1 MPGFDVLDPHLALYQ
16 NHFVEA
22 SAGTGKTFAIENII
36 TRLLLDPDGP
46 NIDQIL
52 VVTFTRAATIEL
64 KRRIYANIEKSI
76 AKQSD
81 PHAKRRLKQALATF
95 DEAKIFTIHSFCFH
109 SLQEYAL
116 EVGLSL
122 DQMEESAPI
131 GLVETIVKDYLR
143 TDKLHPQQLEL
154 LMKNNFDHLLSQ
166 MVQITNQRLP
176 IVGGKSYKQL
186 LASYTSE
193 ITKWERISEEKF
205 LEDLLALAPCYR
217 QMTDRKRE
225 VKPEVKAQLKRFAAF
240 AARKS
245 ADVIDPLLL
254 HFDPSNQLKKAKLP
268 SLHYPRHFEQM
279 QKRLLPIARE
289 ATSELVLLADLA
301 EGARKMVEKV
311 VQDEELL
318 FYEDLLQLMGKNVED
333 PLYAQKIRG
342 EYGAVL
348 IDEFQ
353 DTDPLQWKIFSTL
366 FATESFEGPLYLV
379 GDPKQSIYRFR
390 GADIYTYLA
399 AKKGFDEK
407 SCYSLDCNYRSA
419 PGLVRALNDLFSA
432 AQDFIPLPQKEESL
446 SCPPVNVDPS
456 KKEDEGALIFWRAEK
471 EEQFFPAI
479 VSEMRRL
486 HHEEGI
492 AYHGFA
498 VLVKDRFQ
506 ADRFY
511 RYCQKVNLPIISK
524 RSYSLVN
531 SQAYPALVELL
542 TALLDPRDQSAL
554 AKTLGG
560 PIFGWDYERIA
571 EKRDSFCRS
580 FYQLGQ
586 TLKERGILALFE
598 ELTQLCDE
606 LFSRQGGLEL
616 YSDLLQLVEVV
627 ACETSSVDNYLPFLT
642 NLAHEKEAER
652 LKARQIGDENAAQIM
667 TIHASK
673 GLEFEV
679 VFPIGLILPTPHR
692 KQLTPDATRSHLTPN
707 EDPLH
712 AQELDAEKM
721 RQFYVAATR
730 AKTYLYLPV
739 LKEKTYVPGVIPPM
753 DLFLQK
759 LSKPLSFS
767 PLPESFHAQEKNP
780 PLPLKPPPKIEVT
793 AQPLFIHSFT
803 SLSTHEPD
811 RKTIPEGDIIPPG
824 MESGILLHKVFEELP
839 FAQAFQLDSLT
850 PLIAPILQKTHL
862 EPWINSIS
870 EMVYHTLHTPLP
882 ADDGPFPLSA
892 VDPAKMFKEMEF
904 LYPSEEP
911 AGFIRGFIDLF
922 FEHRGKFYF
931 LDWKSNYLERYTQP
945 YLEKAMQENDYL
957 LQSKL
962 YRRALEHYF
971 SLFEQ
976 QYTFGGAYYI
986 FLRGLPDGIYRHPIC

>member
-1 MPGFDVLDPHLALYQ
+1 MPGFDVLDPHLPLYQ

-46 NIDQIL
+46 DIDQIL

-64 KRRIYANIEKSI
+64 KRRIYANIEKRIS
-76 AKQSD
+76 KVSD
-81 PHAKRRLKQALATF
+81 PHGKNRLKQALATF

-131 GLVETIVKDYLR
+131 GFVETIVKDYLR

-154 LMKNNFDHLLSQ
+154 LLKNNFDKLLSQ
-166 MVQITNQRLP
+166 LVQITNQRLP
-176 IVGGKSYKQL
+176 IVGGKSYEQL

-193 ITKWERISEEKF
+193 IKKWEPISEAKF
-205 LEDLLALAPCYR
+205 LEDLLALAPSYR

-225 VKPEVKAQLKRFAAF
+225 VKPEVKTQLKRFAAF
-240 AARKS
+240 AAGKN
-245 ADVIDPLLL
+245 ADVIDPFLL
-254 HFDPSNQLKKAKLP
+254 HFDPSNRLKKATLP

-279 QKRLLPIARE
+279 QKRLLPIAKE
-289 ATSELVLLADLA
+289 ANNELVLLADLA

-318 FYEDLLQLMGKNVED
+318 FYEDLLQLMAKNVED
-333 PLYAQKIRG
+333 PLYAQKIRE

-366 FATESFEGPLYLV
+366 FATEAFEGPLYLV

-390 GADIYTYLA
+390 GADIYTYLT
-399 AKKGFDEK
+399 AKKGFDET
-407 SCYSLDCNYRSA
+407 SCHSLECNYRSA

-446 SCPPVNVDPS
+446 SCPPVKVDPS

-486 HHEEGI
+486 HQEEGI

-511 RYCQKVNLPIISK
+511 RYCQKVNLPIITK
-524 RSYSLVN
+524 RSYSLVD
-531 SQAYPALVELL
+531 SQAYPALLELL

-560 PIFGWDYERIA
+560 PIFGWNYERIA
-571 EKRDSFCRS
+571 EERESFSHS
-580 FYQLGQ
+580 FYQMSR

-598 ELTQLCDE
+598 ELTQLCQE

-616 YSDLLQLVEVV
+616 YSDLLQLVEVI

-642 NLAHEKEAER
+642 NLAYEKEADK

-692 KQLTPDATRSHLTPN
+692 KQLTPDGTRSCLTTK

-730 AKTYLYLPV
+730 AKKYLYLPA
-739 LKEKTYVPGVIPPM
+739 LAEKTHAPGVTPPM

-759 LSKPLSFS
+759 LSKPPAFT
-767 PLPESFHAQEKNP
+767 PLPEQFAAKKDPTS
-780 PLPLKPPPKIEVT
+780 PLKPPPKIEVN
-793 AQPLFIHSFT
+793 AQPIFVHSFT
-803 SLSTHEPD
+803 SLSTHEPE
-811 RKTIPEGDIIPPG
+811 RKTPPKGDIIPPG
-824 MESGILLHKVFEELP
+824 LETGILLHKVFEELP
-839 FAQAFQLDSLT
+839 FAQAFQLKTLT
-850 PLIAPILQKTHL
+850 PLIAPILQNTTL
-862 EPWINSIS
+862 EPWIDSIS

-892 VDPAKMFKEMEF
+892 VDPSKMFKEMEF
-904 LYPSEEP
+904 LYPSDQP
-911 AGFIRGFIDLF
+911 VGFIKGFIDLF
-922 FEHRGKFYF
+922 FEYQGKFYF
-931 LDWKSNYLERYTQP
+931 LDWKSNYLEGYTQP
-945 YLEKAMQENDYL
+945 YLERAMQENDYL

-962 YRRALEHYF
+962 YKRALEHYF

-976 QYTFGGAYYI
+976 KYTFGGAYYI